1 MTKRFNVRN
10 LLALAIVL
18 IAVALT
24 FVVIRN
30 FKGVAPEEMLES
42 LPGNVDLSLKQI
54 NYTETR
60 EGKRRWTLVADSAAH
75 TVENGITRIENIHMT
90 FYDEDMGDVVLT
102 AERGEMQSDSRE
114 VKVRGDV
121 VVRNPQGYSLYTE
134 SLLYREAE
142 RMISTEEPVRMVSE
156 KMEVTGVGMRLDV
169 QDHTLVLLSDIQAR
183 LVAVSDESGMR

>member
-1 MTKRFNVRN
+1 MMKRFNVRN
-10 LLALAIVL
+10 LLALAIIL
-18 IAVALT
+18 ITVALT
-24 FVVIRN
+24 FAVIRN
-30 FKGVAPEEMLES
+30 FKRVAPEEILES

-60 EGKRRWTLVADSAAH
+60 EGKRSWTLVADSAAH

-90 FYDEDMGDVVLT
+90 FYDEDMGDVILT
-102 AERGEMQSDSRE
+102 AERGEMQSDSRQ
-114 VKVRGDV
+114 VAVRGDV

-134 SLLYREAE
+134 SLLYREAD

-156 KMEVTGVGMRLDV
+156 KMEVTGVGMLLDV

-183 LVAVSDESGMR
+183 LAAVSDESGMR